1 MQTLRSGFSVVLVV
15 ALAVLAFPA
24 AAETWSGTFKGASR
38 HKTSG
43 TVTISSDA
51 SGFVVTLGNDFS
63 FDGAPDPKLAFG
75 NARTVDKKTIFAPLA
90 KNAGRQSYRLPA
102 SIEPA
107 SFSTFYLWCQRFS
120 VPLGTATL
128 ARR

>member
-1 MQTLRSGFSVVLVV
+1 MQSLRSRIPAALILV
-15 ALAVLAFPA
+15 VLAFPASA
-24 AAETWSGTFKGASR
+24 AAETWSGSFTGASR
-38 HKTSG
+38 HETSG

-51 SGFVVTLGNDFS
+51 GGYVVTLGSDFA

-75 NARTVDKKTIFAPLA
+75 SARTIDAKTIFAPLA

-102 SIEPA
+102 SIEPSA
-107 SFSTFYLWCQRFS
+107 FSTFYLWCQRFN
-120 VPLGTATL
+120 VPLGKASL